1 MELDFA
7 IATFFEES
15 AENLELMEKAL
26 LSLESDA
33 AEDISENLNAL
44 FRAVHT
50 IKGSSGMFGF
60 DSVVAFTHV
69 LENLLQTL
77 REQKKPVSA
86 ELITVLFESRDH
98 MEALLNHCQQN
109 DGEPS
114 ADLTAETQRLLVRL
128 ESVNQVQ
135 EEAVSEPMAA
145 TPVLTGNPNWQLSL
159 RFDPDSFRDGM
170 DPLPILNYLG
180 SLGEI
185 SSVETVES
193 LLPEIDDC
201 DLEHCYLGFEIS
213 LNSHASEKD
222 IINTFAHLDESAYR
236 ILPPGSPLSLYAE
249 TLSAR
254 ETETGLLDI
263 WVKQGA
269 LTGEEASIIALKVES
284 PFESEADDTADNQA
298 SANRAAAQT
307 SSKMKSSSLRVDS
320 DKLDELINLI
330 GELVTSGAGVALLS
344 HGNGPVQ
351 EAVAN
356 LNGLVEEVRDA
367 ALKLRMVQVAG
378 TFNRFN
384 RLVRDTATSMGKK
397 VELLMSGEETELDK
411 SVIEHI
417 NDPLTHLVRN
427 AIDHGIEA
435 PEERR
440 AKGKPE
446 TGTLSLSAFHEAG
459 SIVLEIKD
467 DGKGLDPEFIRKRAV
482 ERGLVS
488 PDQMMSR
495 DEIFQLIFEPG
506 FSTKE
511 VVTDLSGRGV
521 GMDVVRRN
529 INDLRG
535 RIEVESEVDQGSTF
549 RIYMP
554 LTLAIIDG
562 FLIGVGDE
570 RFVLPLESV
579 EECVALD
586 AALVKANKNGAY
598 INLREQVLPL
608 VDLKQTFDIQGVD
621 SRRKSVVV
629 IHNAGCRVGVIVD
642 KLLGELQTVIKPLGP
657 VFKRLSGVTGSTIMA
672 DGEVALILDI
682 EALASPENL

>member
-15 AENLELMEKAL
+15 AENLDLMEKAL

-33 AEDISENLNAL
+33 GNDITDDLNAL
-44 FRAVHT
+44 FRAAHT

-60 DSVVAFTHV
+60 DAVVDFTHV

-77 REQKKPVSA
+77 REGKISVSA

-98 MEALLNHCQQN
+98 IDALLNHYQQN
-109 DGEPS
+109 EGAP
-114 ADLTAETQRLLVRL
+114 AHLTEQTGQLLARL
-128 ESVNQVQ
+128 ETACN
-135 EEAVSEPMAA
+135 VSEAA
-145 TPVLTGNPNWQLSL
+145 PVAIEAESDHAGNPNWQISI

-170 DPLPILNYLG
+170 DPLPVFHYLS

-185 SSVETVES
+185 SSLEIVES
-193 LLPEIDDC
+193 LLPEPDDC
-201 DLEHCYLGFEIS
+201 DLESCYLGVEIS
-213 LNSHASEKD
+213 LNSHASEQE
-222 IINTFAHLDESAYR
+222 ILNTFAHLDETSYR
-236 ILPPGSPLSLYAE
+236 IMPPMAPLSLYAD
-249 TLSAR
+249 TLSERQR
-254 ETETGLLDI
+254 EVDLLDL

-269 LTGEEASIIALKVES
+269 LTEQEARRLTASPELTSLTGHLVAESVVKSGSSNSKAPSKVK
-284 PFESEADDTADNQA
+284 N
-298 SANRAAAQT
+298 
-307 SSKMKSSSLRVDS
+307 SSLRVDS

-344 HGNGPVQ
+344 HGSGAMQ
-351 EAVAN
+351 EAVVN

-384 RLVRDTATSMGKK
+384 RLVRDTATAMGKSI
-397 VELLMSGEETELDK
+397 ELVMSGEETELDK

-427 AIDHGIEA
+427 AIDHGIES
-435 PEERR
+435 PEERL

-446 TGTLSLSAFHEAG
+446 SGILSLSAYHEAG

-467 DGKGLDPEFIRKRAV
+467 DGKGLDPEFLRTRAV
-482 ERGLVS
+482 ERGLIS
-488 PDQMMSR
+488 ADQVMSR
-495 DEIFQLIFEPG
+495 DDIFQLIFEPG
-506 FSTKE
+506 FSTKD

-535 RIEVESEVDQGSTF
+535 RIEVESEVGKGSTF

-570 RFVLPLESV
+570 RFVLPLDSV

-586 AALVKANKNGAY
+586 DASVSANKNGAY
-598 INLREQVLPL
+598 INLREEVLPL
-608 VDLKQTFDIQGVD
+608 VDLKKTFDIRGID

-629 IHNAGCRVGVIVD
+629 IQNAGCRVGVIVD

-682 EALASPENL
+682 EALTTPENH